1 MNAIRNSLKRPVK
14 RDELEQLW
22 IKQAG
27 AAAENHRGE
36 LTQSAFRQ
44 ARLKTAEWTEHVQS
58 RPVRRQNKWTYRQYW
73 QRQNARAAITVK

>member
-1 MNAIRNSLKRPVK
+1 MNVIRNSLKRPVK

-27 AAAENHRGE
+27 AAAESQRGE

-44 ARLKTAEWTEHVQS
+44 ARLKTAEWTDKVQS
-58 RPVRRQNKWTYRQYW
+58 LAVRRQSQWAYRRYW
-73 QRQNARAAITVK
+73 HRQNKSAAITVK